1 MIRGGWLLA
10 GALAL
15 GAAQAQAQNAANA
28 PAPAPYEDRI
38 IEGLAPLADENDGQ
52 NDYDRGGWPR
62 YLRLETRL
70 GNQSFDAS
78 RRTRLAYALEG
89 LIETPNHGMLS
100 MDGSVSP
107 SPREYTLTLRQ
118 RALPLP
124 GGWTGDH
131 DLGVITAPGTDLSR
145 LPSRV
150 LLPST
155 QLRGLSGQWEHT
167 GQGLQLLAAGGEP
180 GQLTSQ
186 PVTGFQGLGGR
197 RHLAGAQW
205 RSPGARATEPDGWT
219 LALQHE
225 RATDVLTSATLDN
238 PSGRTDAD
246 ASHLALRRDSAG
258 HRSQAQLVSSHTGA
272 GGVSAQGV
280 WVDSEWDEGPRQH
293 GLSLYRLDPGLSWA
307 AQAMPSDVQ
316 GATLRSQWRTRQ
328 WSAEASYDWL
338 RSVSGRVGNGSYAS
352 ASARWRID
360 RDNQFSAGAAL
371 RRFDGQAWN
380 SFADWRRTNDWG
392 QSGWRLEL
400 AGGADLQG
408 PARVLSYDQ
417 EWAVPLG
424 WTLSS
429 TLGMGRYAANQ
440 DSDNF
445 WSGALALQAPL
456 SNGADLRG
464 QLGTE
469 RRDNGQQR
477 HNLNLGAQ
485 WRLNR
490 HWSISGQYT
499 RAIGQTPE
507 RRPLDPLAPLPTTTT
522 GNSDRSFLVLLRY
535 EDEAGSRNVPLGGR
549 PQEGGGRI
557 EGIVYFDDNA
567 SGTQDANETGVPGVT
582 IALDNRYAVRT
593 DAQGRFSFPFV
604 ASGPRTVSVRND
616 TLPLPWSV
624 VDDGQVTI
632 DLRLR
637 ETTRLSLPVQRP
649 R

>member
-1 MIRGGWLLA
+1 MTRGGWLLI

-15 GAAQAQAQNAANA
+15 GAAPARAQTAAN
-28 PAPAPYEDRI
+28 APAPYEDRI
-38 IEGLAPLADENDGQ
+38 IEGLAPLTDENDGQ

-70 GNQSFDAS
+70 GNQAFDAS
-78 RRTRLAYALEG
+78 RRARLAYALEG
-89 LIETPNHGMLS
+89 LLETPNHGTLS
-100 MDGSVSP
+100 VDGSVSP
-107 SPREYTLTLRQ
+107 SPREQTLTLRQ

-150 LLPST
+150 LLPGT
-155 QLRGLSGQWEHT
+155 QLRGLSGQWEHN

-186 PVTGFQGLGGR
+186 PVTGFRGLGGR

-205 RSPGARATEPDGWT
+205 RSPGARTTEPDGWS

-225 RATDVLTSATLDN
+225 RATDVLTNTTLDN

-246 ASHLALRRDSAG
+246 ATHLALRRESAS
-258 HRSQAQLVSSHTGA
+258 HRSQAQLVSGRSGVGA
-272 GGVSAQGV
+272 ASARGV

-293 GLSLYRLDPGLSWA
+293 GLSLYRLEPGLSWA
-307 AQAMPSDVQ
+307 AQAMPADVQ

-338 RSVSGRVGNGSYAS
+338 RSVSGRLGNGSYAS

-380 SFADWRRTNDWG
+380 SFADWRRANDWG

-400 AGGADLQG
+400 AGGTDLQG

-424 WTLSS
+424 WTVSS
-429 TLGMGRYAANQ
+429 TLGIGRYAVAQ
-440 DSDNF
+440 GSDDF

-490 HWSISGQYT
+490 HWSLSGQYT
-499 RAIGQTPE
+499 RAVGQTPV
-507 RRPLDPLAPLPTTTT
+507 RRPLDPLAPLPTDTTT
-522 GNSDRSFLVLLRY
+522 GSSDRSFLVVLRY
-535 EDEAGSRNVPLGGR
+535 ETEAGSRSVPLGGR

-557 EGIVYFDDNA
+557 EGTVYFDANA
-567 SGTQDANETGVPGVT
+567 SGTQDANETGAPGVT
-582 IALDNRYAVRT
+582 VALDNRYAVRT

-604 ASGPRTVSVRND
+604 AAGPRTVSVRND

-632 DLRLR
+632 DVRLR